1 MLNGVLQ
8 NKLIPFFNYFKRERI
23 IIYPNLFGFI
33 LGAFVFFCF
42 LISVFYE
49 NNFALLIS
57 IIIFFIFFISI
68 IISNQNLTNID
79 YISSNE
85 LLIEADRESS
95 IQLNIFNHSQIKKLN
110 IDFYIDK
117 QLKGNF
123 DLELDNN
130 PINLNFFKQSRGSIS
145 INDLQLKSNFPFG
158 IINTIRKFK
167 LNNTIYVYPKPKRQ
181 NLELLAKFNL
191 DNSLQNQE
199 EFDGIDQYKIGDNL
213 SKIAWKQSIG
223 KDKKYIKSFKSNQS
237 TKQKALDLD
246 EYPNIDFEELLSTVT
261 FIFLEHFKLKQQISL
276 KHKDQ
281 LFKLT
286 TEKSSLNKI
295 LKYLS
300 HVQN

>member
-1 MLNGVLQ
+1 MLNGVLK
-8 NKLIPFFNYFKRERI
+8 NRLIPFFNNFKREKI
-23 IIYPNLFGFI
+23 IIYPNLSGFI

-79 YISSNE
+79 YVSSNE
-85 LLIEADRESS
+85 LLIEANRESS
-95 IQLNIFNHSQIKKLN
+95 IQLNIFNNSQIQKLN

-117 QLKGNF
+117 QFKGNF
-123 DLELDNN
+123 ELKLNN
-130 PINLNFFKQSRGSIS
+130 NSINLNFFKQTRGSIP
-145 INDLQLKSNFPFG
+145 INDLHLKSDFPFG

-167 LNNTIYVYPKPKRQ
+167 LKNNIYVYPKPKKQ

-223 KDKKYIKSFKSNQS
+223 KNKKYIKSFKSNHS
-237 TKQKALDLD
+237 EQKILDLN

-261 FIFLEHFKLKQQISL
+261 FIFLEHFKLKQEISL

-295 LKYLS
+295 LIYLS

>member
-1 MLNGVLQ
+1 MLNGVLR
-8 NKLIPFFNYFKRERI
+8 NKLIPFFNNFKRERI
-23 IIYPNLFGFI
+23 IIYPNLSGFV

-79 YISSNE
+79 YVSSNE

-117 QLKGNF
+117 QFKGNF

-130 PINLNFFKQSRGSIS
+130 PINLNFFKQSRGLVS

-158 IINTIRKFK
+158 IINTIRKFR

-191 DNSLQNQE
+191 DNSLQDQE

-237 TKQKALDLD
+237 TEQKVLDLD
-246 EYPNIDFEELLSTVT
+246 EYPNIDFDELLSTVT
-261 FIFLEHFKLKQQISL
+261 FIFFEHYKLKQEISL

-300 HVQN
+300 YVQN